1 MILGIALLN
10 NITIMDVVLNY
21 LFLLYA
27 ATGVP
32 GIVGNTVYNI
42 YSVESIV

>member
-21 LFLLYA
+21 LFLYA
-27 ATGVP
+27 ATWGP
-32 GIVGNTVYNI
+32 GIVGNTVYNT